1 MRLVQTAG
9 VVVLA
14 VSGLFCPGCS
24 SVSATTRTY
33 PDAPTF
39 PPTDPSAVE
48 ILRSEPA
55 VPYVRLGEITL
66 SLQSNPSQQDIA
78 QSLKQQAA
86 QMGATAVL
94 LVYDGSQAMG
104 VMYSG
109 PAWAPADPTQ
119 LGQVLIAIALRYT

>member
-1 MRLVQTAG
+1 MRVLRTAG
-9 VVVLA
+9 VLGVAVAGLVLPA
-14 VSGLFCPGCS
+14 CS
-24 SVSATTRTY
+24 SINVSTRTY

-39 PPTDPSAVE
+39 APTDPSAVE
-48 ILRSEPA
+48 ILRTDPPI
-55 VPYVRLGEITL
+55 PYVRLGEITL
-66 SLQSNPSQQDIA
+66 SLQSNPSQDAIA
-78 QSLKQQAA
+78 QALKKQASL
-86 QMGATAVL
+86 MGATAVL